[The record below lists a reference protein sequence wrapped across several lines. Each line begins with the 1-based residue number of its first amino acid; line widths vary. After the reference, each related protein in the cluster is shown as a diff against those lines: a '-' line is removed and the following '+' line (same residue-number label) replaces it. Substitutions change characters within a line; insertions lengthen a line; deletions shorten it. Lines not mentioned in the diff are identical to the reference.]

1 MSLRDALNEATQRLA
16 SVSDTPRLD
25 AELLMAHALG
35 LSREALLLGSRDAPS
50 PAGFDALVDR
60 RAAHEPIAY
69 ITGTRDFWTISL
81 AVAPGV
87 LIPRPDSE
95 TLIEAAIE
103 YFASP
108 TGNGRGPSSIL
119 DLGTGSGALLLA
131 ALSEWP
137 EAHGLGIDASDLA
150 LEIASANARRLGLTP
165 RVRFAFGDW
174 GAGLSERFDL
184 ILCNPPYIELGASL
198 SADVIDYEPES
209 ALFAGSDGLDAYRR
223 LIPQLP
229 PLLSPEGAIAV
240 EIGATQAAAVS
251 DLFVSNGLTPLVRH
265 DLGGRDRAIVHF
277 SLGLV
282 GKGR

>member
-35 LSREALLLGSRDAPS
+35 LSREALLLGSRDAPA

-95 TLIEAAIE
+95 TLIEAALE

-137 EAHGLGIDASDLA
+137 EAHGLGIDASDHA

-165 RVRFAFGDW
+165 RVRFALGDW

-265 DLGGRDRAIVHF
+265 DLGGRDRAVVHF

>member
-35 LSREALLLGSRDAPS
+35 LSREALLLGSRDAPA

-184 ILCNPPYIELGASL
+184 ILCNPPYIELGARL
-198 SADVIDYEPES
+198 SADVKDYEPES

>member
-1 MSLRDALNEATQRLA
+1 MTLREALSDATYRLA

-35 LSREALLLGSRDAPS
+35 LSREALLLGSLDAPY
-50 PAGFDALVDR
+50 PAGFGALVAR

-103 YFASP
+103 YFAP
-108 TGNGRGPSSIL
+108 PARNGCGPSSIL

-150 LEIASANARRLGLTP
+150 LEIAIANARRLGLTP
-165 RVRFAFGDW
+165 RVRFALGDW

-184 ILCNPPYIELGASL
+184 ILCNPPYIELDACL
-198 SADVIDYEPES
+198 SADVRDYEPES
-209 ALFAGSDGLDAYRR
+209 ALFAGFDGLDAYRR

-229 PLLSPEGAIAV
+229 SLLSADGAIAV
-240 EIGATQAAAVS
+240 EIGASQAAVVS
-251 DLFVSNGLTPLVRH
+251 ELFVANGLKPLVKQ